1 MISVIMCADEQAGPF
16 DAPAPGQLPA
26 PGHQARERA
35 RRGLERAREREAGR
49 AEIAGTAAR
58 AEPLHVFICC
68 KRGDVYAQDII
79 ARLAPAL
86 GPAYQV
92 VYDDAAVTSLPWA
105 GQLSAELSEADVVIA
120 ILSRGSVDSEMVE
133 LELRTARDRAAT
145 ARVVVVRLPSGDPL
159 PYPLRRYVEDA
170 EHVFYT
176 GDEQRLLGDIRSA
189 LGGDG
194 SGTQERSP
202 ADPSSSGAGAS
213 QPPRPL
219 PWADPEPPEGPS
231 APESSFYVERAAD
244 GEALKAI
251 RRQRVTMT
259 IKGPCQ
265 TGKSSLLGRVVAEAR
280 ACGKQVVPID
290 FQLFDQQTLTDGEL
304 FFKSFCEMVDRQ
316 LGIESQV
323 AKYWGDMGNT
333 YSCRRYFERYLLPQL
348 DRTLVLALDKVD
360 RIPHEDLRGDFF
372 GMLRTWHND
381 RASKPIFA
389 RLDLVLVTATEPAR
403 LIDKPNRSPFN
414 VGTIVPL
421 TDLTPAEVAR
431 LNQLHGQPF
440 DPALAQA
447 LIALLG
453 GRPFLVR
460 RALYLAATGRRS
472 PEQILAHAYDDDGPF
487 GDHLR
492 YHLFKLHNQP
502 NLIRELR
509 RIIRRGADFNE
520 QTHHELYSAG
530 LVRREGKR
538 VLPCCQLYAVYFE
551 KHLSQ

>member
-1 MISVIMCADEQAGPF
+1 MISMTMCADEQAGALE
-16 DAPAPGQLPA
+16 APAPRRLHAPA
-26 PGHQARERA
+26 GRARQRAKHGQARPA
-35 RRGLERAREREAGR
+35 EREAGG
-49 AEIAGTAAR
+49 AELAGAAEKV
-58 AEPLHVFICC
+58 EPLHVFICC

-86 GPAYQV
+86 GRGYQV
-92 VYDDAAVTSLPWA
+92 VYDDAAVASLPWA
-105 GQLSAELSEADVVIA
+105 SHLAYELSEAEVVVA
-120 ILSRGSVDSEMVE
+120 ILSRGSVDSEMME
-133 LELRTARDRAAT
+133 LELSTARDRAAT
-145 ARVVVVRLPSGDPL
+145 ARVVVVRLPSAGPL
-159 PYPLRRYVEDA
+159 PYPLRRYVEEA
-170 EHVFYT
+170 EHVFYR
-176 GDEQRLLGDIRSA
+176 GDEQRLLYDIRSA
-189 LGGDG
+189 LDGGG
-194 SGTQERSP
+194 SEATDTPPGE
-202 ADPSSSGAGAS
+202 SGAGAS
-213 QPPRPL
+213 RPPRPL

-244 GEALKAI
+244 QEALKAI

-280 ACGKQVVPID
+280 ACGKQVVSID

-421 TDLTPAEVAR
+421 VDFTPAEVAR

-440 DPALAQA
+440 DPALEQA
-447 LIALLG
+447 LVGLLG
-453 GRPFLVR
+453 GRPFLIR
-460 RALYLAATGRRS
+460 RALYLAASGRRA
-472 PEQILAHAYDDDGPF
+472 PEQILASAYEDGGPF
-487 GDHLR
+487 GDHLH

-502 NLIRELR
+502 DLIRELR

-520 QTHHELYSAG
+520 QAHYELYSAG

-538 VLPCCQLYAVYFE
+538 VLPSCQLYAAYFE